1 MWPRTSS
8 WPSSR
13 ARRYGTLLRVPP
25 AYSGGETW
33 GVRPGALTGIS
44 ENVFRPEWQRP
55 GESRASLGPR
65 HMTLGRGGIR
75 VMRPSYAPRTEQRS
89 AQVLSPRN
97 LSTRVPRPMERRR
110 EPRSSHGDCPRK
122 VAAALLPPR
131 VRVAFEDRRTPC
143 LGGDPVEEGGGHG
156 CRGLLVRPGASL
168 VQWCPGRSFPGAN
181 PMSLTYSICLTC
193 LMYPT
198 RSTERAGRTR
208 SAARESPGAQERR
221 GPSSPVLTRSP
232 ELPGSIPSD
241 RLPRAARLPLKIS
254 PRQRRSILEGG
265 HSNEGCCTSEA
276 CFRM

>member
-1 MWPRTSS
+1 MATPGRIACQSGPEAYDPRPGRDQGNAPVVRPAYRAAQCTGPQPPESIYACPTAHGAPSGASEQSWRLPAQGRCRTS
-8 WPSSR
+8 
-13 ARRYGTLLRVPP
+13 
-25 AYSGGETW
+25 
-33 GVRPGALTGIS
+33 
-44 ENVFRPEWQRP
+44 
-55 GESRASLGPR
+55 
-65 HMTLGRGGIR
+65 
-75 VMRPSYAPRTEQRS
+75 
-89 AQVLSPRN
+89 
-97 LSTRVPRPMERRR
+97 
-110 EPRSSHGDCPRK
+110 
-122 VAAALLPPR
+122 PPR